1 MVPSTK
7 SSPNENPAF
16 VLSPRWHFESPAR
29 PGSLPLVDSVA
40 GHTTSSQRSLD
51 PSQNLWSPA
60 PPAPANLHQES
71 AAVFNVDLG
80 LASRAGPT
88 DAESSD
94 GGSIKQD
101 LLQETHFVGGLV
113 TGIKKALQNSLRDR
127 MKTRQ
132 MEPPLP
138 MYAQPSQFRDSG
150 YASSTSQLNPR
161 PPQGYDGFRSS
172 SSLSRTSHY
181 SFARPP
187 PETLLSHP
195 PLDPKLY
202 GETNIVSPQ
211 KIFSPEAMDSPVS
224 AEPKYG
230 SDYVGMAPD
239 ALESDSSLKTYIR
252 RVSKLV
258 YDISTLPWVATE
270 RVTVDY
276 YPEHSTWHEK
286 PQRHPAPA
294 RSNENDSSF
303 DYLQNH
309 SGSVKIDGSVV

>member
-16 VLSPRWHFESPAR
+16 VPSPRWLSESPAR

-71 AAVFNVDLG
+71 PAAFNVDPG

-101 LLQETHFVGGLV
+101 LLQEIHFVGSLV
-113 TGIKKALQNSLRDR
+113 TGIKKALRNSLRDW

-150 YASSTSQLNPR
+150 YAGSTSQLNPR
-161 PPQGYDGFRSS
+161 PPQGYDDFRSS
-172 SSLSRTSHY
+172 SSSSRTSHD
-181 SFARPP
+181 SFARAPSK
-187 PETLLSHP
+187 TLLGHP
-195 PLDPKLY
+195 PLSLKLY
-202 GETNIVSPQ
+202 DETNIVTPQ
-211 KIFSPEAMDSPVS
+211 QIFTPEAMDSPVS
-224 AEPKYG
+224 AEQEYD
-230 SDYVGMAPD
+230 SDYVAMAPD